1 MIRHLLLCAPLLAAG
16 ASHAAAECRY
26 TELATLTIGADDR
39 WGHPYID
46 AQINGKPVRMLI
58 DTGAYKTLLT
68 RAEIDRQQLMLT
80 PSRDKAYGVGGQAQM
95 FAARPD
101 EVIIGPARVRLALFP
116 VIEGFDYPGYGGI
129 VGADYLL
136 QADLEIAL
144 ADKQLKFFRAEG
156 CDDKSLAYWDVNAL
170 DVPLKIPAYDSRAT
184 IQVELNGSKL
194 TALIDTGAAVSTV
207 TQHAAERL
215 GFAPAAA
222 DAQPGARL
230 VGVNGKSRR
239 SWIATFDSFAIGEEK
254 IDHPRITVMEDG
266 EEVDTRSH
274 QMILGRDFLRAHHV
288 LLSKR
293 QHRFYYSYLGGP
305 VFAASHWLETR

>member
-1 MIRHLLLCAPLLAAG
+1 MIRHILLCAPLLAAG

-26 TELATLTIGADDR
+26 NELATLTIGADDH
-39 WGHPYID
+39 WGQPYID
-46 AQINGKPVRMLI
+46 AQINGKTVRMLI
-58 DTGAYKTLLT
+58 DTGAYKTVLT

-80 PSRDKAYGVGGQAQM
+80 PTQDKAYGVGGQAQM
-95 FAARPD
+95 YAARPD
-101 EVIIGPARVRLALFP
+101 EVTIGPARVRQALFP
-116 VIEGFDYPGYGGI
+116 VIEGFDHPGYGGI

-144 ADKQLKFFRAEG
+144 ADKQLKFFRADG
-156 CDDKSLAYWDVNAL
+156 CEDKSLAYWDVNAL
-170 DVPLKIPAYDSRAT
+170 DVPLKIPAHDSRAT
-184 IQVELNGSKL
+184 VQVELNGSKL
-194 TALIDTGAAVSTV
+194 TALIDTGATVSTI

-215 GFAPAAA
+215 GFAA
-222 DAQPGARL
+222 DAAGVRTGGRL
-230 VGVNGKSRR
+230 EGVNGKSRR

-254 IDHPRITVMEDG
+254 IDHPSITVMEDG

-293 QHRFYYSYLGGP
+293 QRRFYYSYLGGP
-305 VFAASHWLETR
+305 VFAASH